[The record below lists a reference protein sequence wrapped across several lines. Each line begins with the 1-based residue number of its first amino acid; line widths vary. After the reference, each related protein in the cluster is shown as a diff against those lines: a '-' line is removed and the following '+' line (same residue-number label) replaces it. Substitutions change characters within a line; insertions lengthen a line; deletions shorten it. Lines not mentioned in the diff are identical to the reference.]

1 MGDYV
6 LLSKLSTKDVVNIAT
21 GEKLGK
27 IRDLD
32 IDITTGKINYFIVSV
47 NQNISNLFKNN
58 RRINID
64 FSKIVKVGD
73 EIILVEK

>member
-73 EIILVEK
+73 FYLF